1 MSCLMLQS
9 LNRLLARV
17 RKKFIFLTSHSEIS
31 PEHSGNSLISR
42 QHLERRLNIDLFR
55 LLCFVQGDG
64 FYIQGKC
71 YLRIMKT
78 FHIAN
83 CYTHPE
89 KKLNPCPKFVQ
100 LHAKGKSKN
109 AVIAAALLLLHHTK
123 KCILQYHLHIV
134 ICLKRYTQVKADR

>member
-1 MSCLMLQS
+1 MTKKHH
-9 LNRLLARV
+9 ARNVWSNASELEQIIGSV
-17 RKKFIFLTSHSEIS
+17 RKKFIFVTSHSEIS
-31 PEHSGNSLISR
+31 PEHSGNSLISL

-89 KKLNPCPKFVQ
+89 KKLNPCPKVVQ
-100 LHAKGKSKN
+100 LHTKGKSKN

-123 KCILQYHLHIV
+123 KCIL
-134 ICLKRYTQVKADR
+134 

>member
-1 MSCLMLQS
+1 MQEMYCLMLQS

-83 CYTHPE
+83 CYTRPE
-89 KKLNPCPKFVQ
+89 KKLNPCPKVVQ

-123 KCILQYHLHIV
+123 KCIL
-134 ICLKRYTQVKADR
+134 

>member
-1 MSCLMLQS
+1 MKVMSGFMLQS

-17 RKKFIFLTSHSEIS
+17 RKKFIFLASHSEIS
-31 PEHSGNSLISR
+31 PERPGNSLISL
-42 QHLERRLNIDLFR
+42 HLERRLNIDLFR

-83 CYTHPE
+83 CYTHPDE
-89 KKLNPCPKFVQ
+89 KPNPRPKVVQ
-100 LHAKGKSKN
+100 LKTKGKSKN
-109 AVIAAALLLLHHTK
+109 AVIAAVLLPLHHK
-123 KCILQYHLHIV
+123 K
-134 ICLKRYTQVKADR
+134 ICLMVSSPHCYLLKEVHTGQS